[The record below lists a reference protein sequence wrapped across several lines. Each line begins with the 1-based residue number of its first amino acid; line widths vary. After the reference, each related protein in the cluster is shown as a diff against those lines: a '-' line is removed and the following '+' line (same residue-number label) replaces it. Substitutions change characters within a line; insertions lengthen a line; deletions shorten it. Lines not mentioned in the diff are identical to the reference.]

1 MRLSRFFT
9 PLILTIL
16 LISCSGPEP
25 LSTDER
31 RVAGQPADTSSV
43 EWVEIYFN
51 MPVDRSVAKEENF
64 ANENSDLIKTLTDL
78 IDNAKYSIDLATYN
92 LENHL
97 VGEALVR
104 ATERGVRVRIATD
117 HYNRYRNQERGE
129 RMWEMMRNAG
139 IYSIDDAGEV
149 FHPDGTVTRSSL
161 PGASYDMHHKFAV
174 IDMLSNDPDDYYVW
188 TGSMNLTYTGPI
200 NTNNTMVIKDS
211 GIAKAY
217 HNEFTQMWGG
227 DGDKPD
233 AERAR
238 FHKDKRYVGER
249 EFFIDTTRVELYFG
263 PVNRERTKPSVG
275 SRLNELVE
283 QAEHDVN
290 FAAFAITPDIPMSTT
305 MWERSLREGL
315 TLQGL
320 IDPRFYGRY
329 RNTGAIWASPE
340 AQSGS
345 RNIRRANEL
354 RTLHQKVLLIDVT
367 KPFENNNGIAAAGS
381 YNFSRNA
388 EENNDENILIFHSPY
403 IANLFYQDFMGA
415 MNRATGL
422 ADPPIPRIEHE
433 KWYRVTEVHDGSR
446 FDIEVMPYFGYP
458 VRFLGVQVPRIYAAQ
473 DSSEYHAGEA
483 AEYLTELIE
492 GKEVRLYGYDLFTP
506 ESRNGAYISYV
517 QVKEE
522 DGTIRDVNNQMLKKG
537 FGEWVPYYRQYPDSV
552 DAFQRYEQEA
562 RDNGIGMWGE
572 PDSVGVKIPR
582 VQTQEDVV
590 QVDYPID
597 LNLADESILQALPGI
612 GPTLA
617 GRIIKFRTEIGGFTD
632 VEDLND
638 VRGIGP
644 VTMERLRP
652 LVVVL

>member
-1 MRLSRFFT
+1 MRYSNYLSLFLVSILFF
-9 PLILTIL
+9 
-16 LISCSGPEP
+16 SCSGPEP
-25 LSTDER
+25 LATDPRESTE
-31 RVAGQPADTSSV
+31 QYPDTSTV

-51 MPVDRSVAKEENF
+51 MPVDQTVAKEGNT
-64 ANENSDLIKTLTDL
+64 ANDEADLLKTLTDL
-78 IDNAKYSIDLATYN
+78 IDSAKYSVDLAIYN
-92 LENHL
+92 LENHQ

-104 ATERGVRVRIATD
+104 AAERGVRVRVATD
-117 HYNRYRNQERGE
+117 HYNRFRNRTRGE
-129 RMWEMMRNAG
+129 AMWSMLREAG

-149 FHPDGTVTRSSL
+149 FNPDGTITKSPL

-174 IDMLSNDPDDYYVW
+174 IDIVSDNPDDYYVW

-227 DGDKPD
+227 DGDVPNP
-233 AERAR
+233 EQAR

-263 PVNRERTKPSVG
+263 PINRDGSKPSIG

-283 QAEHDVN
+283 QAEHDFN
-290 FAAFAITPDIPMSTT
+290 FAAFAITPDIPMSRT
-305 MWERSLREGL
+305 MWERSLREGI

-388 EENNDENILIFHSPY
+388 EENNDENILIFHCSY
-403 IANLFYQDFMGA
+403 IANQFYQDFMGA

-433 KWYRVTEVHDGSR
+433 KWYRVTNVHDGSR
-446 FDIEVMPYFGYP
+446 FDIEVMPHFGYP
-458 VRFLGVQVPRIYAAQ
+458 ARFLGVQVPRIYAGS
-473 DSSEYHAGEA
+473 DSSEYYSREA
-483 AEYLTELIE
+483 AEFLTELIE

-506 ESRNGAYISYV
+506 ESRSGAYLGYV
-517 QVKEE
+517 QVKED
-522 DGTIRDVNNQMLKKG
+522 DGSIKDVNYKMLKNG
-537 FGEWVPYYRQYPDSV
+537 YGEWVPYYRQEPDSV
-552 DAFQRYEQEA
+552 RAFQRYEEEA
-562 RDNGIGMWGE
+562 RMAGIGMWAN
-572 PDSVGVKIPR
+572 PDSVGKRIPR
-582 VQTQEDVV
+582 INVDDEADV
-590 QVDYPID
+590 DFPINI
-597 LNLADESILQALPGI
+597 NLANETVLQVLPGI
-612 GPTLA
+612 GPALA
-617 GRIIKFRTEIGGFTD
+617 GRIVEFRLQYGGYTD
-632 VEDLND
+632 VEQLND

-652 LVVVL
+652 LVTVE